1 MIVLTTFGLIN
12 YKKKN
17 PFSLRSGS
25 FFFFE
30 TSIQENKT
38 CKLAKLQS
46 SNFATSQLRKFSF
59 FAPNTHSH
67 CVPTSSDLQA
77 TFKRENMHFQQPLTV
92 VICRFNT
99 PMPNQ
104 FTHYFNSL
112 KYRLNLLKKNIVKCL
127 VVRQKCCNFV
137 ALLSKM

>member
-12 YKKKN
+12 YKKRTL
-17 PFSLRSGS
+17 SRYEGVL
-25 FFFFE
+25 FFFE

-77 TFKRENMHFQQPLTV
+77 TFKRENIHFQQPLTV
-92 VICRFNT
+92 VICRLNT
-99 PMPNQ
+99 PMSNQ

-112 KYRLNLLKKNIVKCL
+112 KYRLNLLKKI
-127 VVRQKCCNFV
+127 
-137 ALLSKM
+137 